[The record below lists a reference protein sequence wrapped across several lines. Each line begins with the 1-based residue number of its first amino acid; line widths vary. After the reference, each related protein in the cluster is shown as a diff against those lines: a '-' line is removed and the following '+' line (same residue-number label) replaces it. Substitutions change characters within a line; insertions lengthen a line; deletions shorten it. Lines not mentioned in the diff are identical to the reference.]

1 MAAAAGRPAS
11 GLHGAARPRM
21 APDESGRAAP
31 TRGTHH
37 LVSSSERTAPPRLR
51 DYHEIAHEPRP
62 APDSSD
68 ALPLSRLMSAPSAGG
83 RAERRRRSLRRRC
96 GWGLGHLAASLGT
109 PRSPWVRAQRSAG
122 AGVLVRAA
130 HSREG
135 RGAGSAQVPREGGP
149 DGDLPPLTE
158 GLRYSSNRSDAL
170 LGFCNV
176 CARDGYNDDRERGTR
191 N

>member
-1 MAAAAGRPAS
+1 MAAAEGRPDS

-21 APDESGRAAP
+21 APDESGTAAP

-51 DYHEIAHEPRP
+51 DYHELAREPRP

-96 GWGLGHLAASLGT
+96 GWGLGHIAASLGT
-109 PRSPWVRAQRSAG
+109 SRSCEQQVLPVGSGPALRRSWRPSAG
-122 AGVLVRAA
+122 G
-130 HSREG
+130 G
-135 RGAGSAQVPREGGP
+135 QPGGAGQWLRTGAPRRRP
-149 DGDLPPLTE
+149 
-158 GLRYSSNRSDAL
+158 
-170 LGFCNV
+170 
-176 CARDGYNDDRERGTR
+176 
-191 N
+191 